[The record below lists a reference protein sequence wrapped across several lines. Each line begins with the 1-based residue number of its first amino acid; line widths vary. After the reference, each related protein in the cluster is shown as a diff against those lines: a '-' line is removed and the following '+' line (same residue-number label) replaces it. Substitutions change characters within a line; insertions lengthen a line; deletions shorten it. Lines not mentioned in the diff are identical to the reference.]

1 MRRNLVIFT
10 ILFAGLIKTDAAEAS
25 NCISRTFTP
34 CVIDSTL
41 DGETSSE
48 KQSKELVLTAGI
60 PDDLNTSHKISCEV
74 EILERTNETI
84 WIAIGKA
91 NSSFINGKTYLSLS
105 EDVLSIC
112 MKRTIQLNL
121 TCDNA
126 QRYCINAKF
135 HNVTEILH
143 RQKKHSVESSRL
155 LTEKQDSESS
165 YFWSV
170 GLSFFVG
177 VAGTVIFTLC
187 VRSTAKKDRSSDSS
201 LRSHNT
207 IVKSQITRS
216 TQTSPSLHK
225 TTDCEISEEHS
236 SIDSIDQLHANS
248 KHWTTSEPQTNSE
261 QSVPQTHSETSAI
274 PVTQIHSECSTI
286 PVTQTNSESS
296 TIPVPQTYSEPS
308 KMPEPQTNSESSTI
322 PVPQTYSEP
331 SRIPEPQTNSESS
344 TIPVPQTNSAS
355 STIPVPQTNSESSTI
370 PVPQTNSE
378 SSTIPVPQAYSEPSK
393 MPEPQTNSKSSTIP
407 VPQTNSESSVPQTNS
422 EHSTIPVPQTNSES
436 SMPQTNSESSTI
448 PVPQANSESSVP
460 QTNSEHLTIPVP
472 QTNSESSLPQTNSEH
487 LTIPVPQTN
496 SDGTV
501 ESNDVIIQPG
511 CNDSKYIGNSILGYY
526 V

>member
-1 MRRNLVIFT
+1 MRRNLVFLI
-10 ILFAGLIKTDAAEAS
+10 ILFAGFIKTDAVEAS
-25 NCISRTFTP
+25 KCISRTFTP
-34 CVIDSTL
+34 CVTDSTL
-41 DGETSSE
+41 NRETSSE
-48 KQSKELVLTAGI
+48 KQSKELVLTAEV

-74 EILERTNETI
+74 EILERTNESI

-105 EDVLSIC
+105 EDILSVC

-126 QRYCINAKF
+126 QRYCINAQF

-143 RQKKHSVESSRL
+143 CQKKHSVESSKL
-155 LTEKQDSESS
+155 LTEKQDSESPNI
-165 YFWSV
+165 WSV

-216 TQTSPSLHK
+216 TQTSPPLHK
-225 TTDCEISEEHS
+225 TTDCEISEEHG
-236 SIDSIDQLHANS
+236 SIDSISQLHANS
-248 KHWTTSEPQTNSE
+248 KHWTTSEPQTNPE
-261 QSVPQTHSETSAI
+261 QSVPQTHSETLAI
-274 PVTQIHSECSTI
+274 PMTQIHSK
-286 PVTQTNSESS
+286 SS

-322 PVPQTYSEP
+322 PVPQTYLEP
-331 SRIPEPQTNSESS
+331 SKMPEPQTNSESS
-344 TIPVPQTNSAS
+344 TIPVPQTNSES
-355 STIPVPQTNSESSTI
+355 STIPELQTNSESSTIPEPQTNSESSTI

-378 SSTIPVPQAYSEPSK
+378 SSTIPV
-393 MPEPQTNSKSSTIP
+393 T
-407 VPQTNSESSVPQTNS
+407 QTNSESL
-422 EHSTIPVPQTNSES
+422 TIPVLQTNSES
-436 SMPQTNSESSTI
+436 SM
-448 PVPQANSESSVP
+448 
-460 QTNSEHLTIPVP
+460 
-472 QTNSESSLPQTNSEH
+472 
-487 LTIPVPQTN
+487 PQTN

-511 CNDSKYIGNSILGYY
+511 CNDSKCIGNFILGYY